1 LSAAERDLGWFLGD
15 LRDNTPGIRHVL
27 VLSRDGLAMSGAPG
41 LHPDQADQLAAIA
54 AGIQSLGLAA
64 SGEFGDRSGFGQA
77 LLEFGGGMLVV
88 VPAGEGAHLAV
99 VASEDADVGV
109 VAHNMNEVVEQI
121 GRLLTAP
128 PREPAHEP
136 VHEPVHRGG
145 HP

>member
-1 LSAAERDLGWFLGD
+1 
-15 LRDNTPGIRHVL
+15 
-27 VLSRDGLAMSGAPG
+27 
-41 LHPDQADQLAAIA
+41 
-54 AGIQSLGLAA
+54 
-64 SGEFGDRSGFGQA
+64 
-77 LLEFGGGMLVV
+77 MLVV

-128 PREPAHEP
+128 PREP